1 MFKFQ
6 IFTITLKNSKCSIY
20 SIFQFNLSYNIRVV
34 LYYIALTVCK
44 IINIPKK
51 IFLLRNSQIIKV
63 KWTSNFYKFHLKFNI
78 TLLTAG
84 ICFVYVDTTYNLYF
98 YSVSLMFLGNTQ
110 SNKYKQFLNIILH
123 FSSDFTVKNC
133 YR

>member
-1 MFKFQ
+1 MFKFK

-63 KWTSNFYKFHLKFNI
+63 KWTSNFYKFHLTFNL

-84 ICFVYVDTTYNLYF
+84 ICFVLVHTTYNLYF
-98 YSVSLMFLGNTQ
+98 DSVSLMFLGNTQ
-110 SNKYKQFLNIILH
+110 SNRYKQFLNIILQ
-123 FSSDFTVKNC
+123 FSVDFIVKNC